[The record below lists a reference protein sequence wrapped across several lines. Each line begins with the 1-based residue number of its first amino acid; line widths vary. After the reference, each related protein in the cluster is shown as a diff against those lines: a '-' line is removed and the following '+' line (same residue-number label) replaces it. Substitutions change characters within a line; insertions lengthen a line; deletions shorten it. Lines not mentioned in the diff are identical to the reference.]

1 MDRAVESQGSIPPG
15 KRVVDG
21 AILRVDGLTPFA
33 HLELLLGREQDITVG
48 ADGKALAAFLL

>member
-1 MDRAVESQGSIPPG
+1 MDRAVESQGSVPPG

-21 AILRVDGLTPFA
+21 AILRIDGLTPFA

-48 ADGKALAAFLL
+48 ADGNIRGTRS